1 MCDPENDTTTQ
12 ADPGRCCG
20 SETPET
26 DPNRDTDYWIDEV
39 DVLDAQLPEEL
50 RSALGRFV
58 GTESID
64 TLGEWT
70 TEIRRL
76 TGGGAIDVDQLC
88 HTDTETEHWG
98 DAGDERYYF
107 QCFYDAAIL
116 AAVEERPV
124 DIHTVSPGGTV
135 VEARAV
141 GSDELSVTPEE
152 AVEIGKAFA
161 AAGADLIDV
170 SAGQTSTKARPVYGR
185 MFQTPFSDRIR
196 NEAKLATMAVGNIFE
211 ADHVNSILASGRA
224 DLCALARPHL
234 SDPYWSLRAA
244 AELGC
249 REVEAP
255 KPYLTGFAQLERNLA
270 KQAAEAAALRA

>member
-1 MCDPENDTTTQ
+1 MCNPENNTTTQ
-12 ADPGRCCG
+12 DDTGRCCG
-20 SETPET
+20 SDPPET
-26 DPNRDTDYWIDEV
+26 DRNHDTDYWIDEV

-64 TLGEWT
+64 TLGEWA

-116 AAVEERPV
+116 AAVQDRPV

-135 VEARAV
+135 VEAQAV

-152 AVEIGKAFA
+152 AVFSLGISTGAHEQSGGNPTLQDGYVAICPYVKAFPDREAYEQWADTVPA
-161 AAGADLIDV
+161 ATVALPLAGATDV
-170 SAGQTSTKARPVYGR
+170 ASALVA
-185 MFQTPFSDRIR
+185 
-196 NEAKLATMAVGNIFE
+196 
-211 ADHVNSILASGRA
+211 
-224 DLCALARPHL
+224 
-234 SDPYWSLRAA
+234 
-244 AELGC
+244 
-249 REVEAP
+249 
-255 KPYLTGFAQLERNLA
+255 
-270 KQAAEAAALRA
+270 

>member
-1 MCDPENDTTTQ
+1 MCDSENDTTTQ
-12 ADPGRCCG
+12 ADTRSCCE

-26 DPNRDTDYWIDEV
+26 DSERDTDQWIDEV
-39 DVLDAQLPEEL
+39 DVLDAQLPDEL

-58 GTESID
+58 GEESID
-64 TLGEWT
+64 TLGEWA

-107 QCFYDAAIL
+107 QCFYDAVIL

-124 DIHTVSPGGTV
+124 DVHTVSPGGTV

-152 AVEIGKAFA
+152 AVFSLGIGTDAHEQSGGNPTLQDGYAAICPYVKAFPDREAYEQWADTVPA
-161 AAGADLIDV
+161 ATVALPLAGATDV
-170 SAGQTSTKARPVYGR
+170 ASALVA
-185 MFQTPFSDRIR
+185 
-196 NEAKLATMAVGNIFE
+196 
-211 ADHVNSILASGRA
+211 
-224 DLCALARPHL
+224 
-234 SDPYWSLRAA
+234 
-244 AELGC
+244 
-249 REVEAP
+249 
-255 KPYLTGFAQLERNLA
+255 
-270 KQAAEAAALRA
+270 